1 LNPFEILERF
11 SYLAYNTEKRV
22 PSPPNMPVVSDS
34 DFFKSTLFIS
44 NNPALQVFIPTQQDG
59 ETGCVQTQ

>member
-1 LNPFEILERF
+1 LNPFEILEQF

-22 PSPPNMPVVSDS
+22 PSLPNMPVVSDS

-44 NNPALQVFIPTQQDG
+44 NNLALQVFIPTQQDG